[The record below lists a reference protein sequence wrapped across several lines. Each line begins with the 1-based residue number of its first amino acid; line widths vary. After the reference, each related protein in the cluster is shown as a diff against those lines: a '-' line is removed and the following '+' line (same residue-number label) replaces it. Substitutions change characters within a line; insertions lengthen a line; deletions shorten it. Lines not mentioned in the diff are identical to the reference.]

1 MQPDV
6 VARTL
11 SRVED
16 EWRAQAALYT
26 ECDDSSPTPKA
37 SIVNCDDAPTSFAK
51 SCDTVVKAIVQGSGG
66 AKDVTK
72 EYMDDVCNQPAITG
86 WHQAQCHTLSAVVR
100 TQMNADNYQN
110 RNFFATDKVCTSF
123 WSTLLEERKQVMAKE
138 TEERAA
144 AERQASEAAAE
155 KAQKRVEQEQ
165 AEKDASQKKD
175 AEAKAAETKVQAAE
189 LAANAAAKS
198 EAEAGKS
205 EAEAGKSASRQNTTY
220 DGDAAHEDHAN
231 FTEAASSSV
240 PEAKANTT
248 EAGSS
253 NETVV
258 ETKMTTQAL
267 PKALIGDV
275 PKAAVLAAHMPAP
288 ALQTPAEPATQGK

>member
-6 VARTL
+6 VAQTL
-11 SRVED
+11 SHVED

-37 SIVNCDDAPTSFAK
+37 SIVNCADAPTSFAK

-86 WHQAQCHTLSAVVR
+86 WHQAQCHTLSMAVR
-100 TQMNADNYQN
+100 TQMNADNYEN

-123 WSTLLEERKQVMAKE
+123 WSTLLEERKQQMAKE

-144 AERQASEAAAE
+144 AEKKASEEAAE
-155 KAQKRVEQEQ
+155 EEKASKEKVEKRVEQEQ
-165 AEKDASQKKD
+165 AEKAASQEKE
-175 AEAKAAETKVQAAE
+175 AEAKAAEAKAEAAE
-189 LAANAAAKS
+189 LAAKH
-198 EAEAGKS
+198 EAEV
-205 EAEAGKSASRQNTTY
+205 EKSASQQNATS
-220 DGDAAHEDHAN
+220 GADAAHEAHENVLAN
-231 FTEAASSSV
+231 LTEAVGSSV

-248 EAGSS
+248 EAESS

-258 ETKMTTQAL
+258 ESKMTTQAL

-288 ALQTPAEPATQGK
+288 AAQTPAEPATQAK